1 MAIPDE
7 ILCKPGPLTAEEWA
21 FIRQHTLVGE
31 RILRAT
37 PALRGVA
44 KVVRSSHE
52 HWDGSGYPD
61 ALAGEDIPLA
71 SRIVMACDAY
81 HAMTSDRPYRQART
95 PEEALEELMRLAGTQ
110 FDPTVVRVL
119 VAHVRDEQESERAE

>member
-1 MAIPDE
+1 MPDE
-7 ILCKPGPLTAEEWA
+7 ILQKPGPLDDREWA

-61 ALAGEDIPLA
+61 GLAGEDIPLA

-95 PEEALEELMRLAGTQ
+95 PDDALEELMRLAGTQ

-119 VAHVRDEQESERAE
+119 VAHVRDEQESERAA